1 MAMEHGS
8 TGRLILGRRLGE
20 KIWIGAVSVEVTKI
34 DGNRVWLG
42 VIAAPEIKVVRDE
55 IKDLQPGSSSD
66 RMESG
71 E

>member
-1 MAMEHGS
+1 MARKHGS

-42 VIAAPEIKVVRDE
+42 VIAAPDVKVIRDE
-55 IKDLQPGSSSD
+55 LKDLQPGSSSD

>member
-1 MAMEHGS
+1 MARKHGS

-42 VIAAPEIKVVRDE
+42 VIAAPEVKVVRDE

>member
-1 MAMEHGS
+1 MARKHGS

-42 VIAAPEIKVVRDE
+42 VIADPEVKVIRDE
-55 IKDLQPGSSSD
+55 IKDLQPGTSSD

>member
-1 MAMEHGS
+1 MARKHGS

-42 VIAAPEIKVVRDE
+42 VIAAPEVKVIRDE
-55 IKDLQPGSSSD
+55 LKDLQPGTSSD

>member
-1 MAMEHGS
+1 MARKHES

-42 VIAAPEIKVVRDE
+42 VIADPEVKVIRDE
-55 IKDLQPGSSSD
+55 IKDLQPGTSSD

>member
-1 MAMEHGS
+1 MARKHGS

-42 VIAAPEIKVVRDE
+42 VIAAPEVKVIRDE
-55 IKDLQPGSSSD
+55 LKDLQPGSRSD

>member
-1 MAMEHGS
+1 MARKHGS

-42 VIAAPEIKVVRDE
+42 VIASPEVKVIRE
-55 IKDLQPGSSSD
+55 ELLD
-66 RMESG
+66 RPQAGDTMDNAE
-71 E
+71 

>member
-1 MAMEHGS
+1 MARKHGS

-42 VIAAPEIKVVRDE
+42 VIAAPEVKVIRDE
-55 IKDLQPGSSSD
+55 IKDLQPGTSSD

>member
-1 MAMEHGS
+1 MARKHGS

-42 VIAAPEIKVVRDE
+42 VIADPEVKVIRDE
-55 IKDLQPGSSSD
+55 IKDLQPNTSSD